1 MTTWALMIQP
11 QAESGVQT
19 LLHELDH
26 QRKRLVETTDPP
38 SGRSAETISSTEES
52 ASNLVARAAELLA
65 CQLAGAPPQDAIEAG
80 RLVLNPTSQNLR
92 VAVCG
97 AFSQCSSLTDVA
109 GIYARQDNR
118 EGEDEMVVDIPANGY
133 LWLPIHPTSMITQD
147 HAEANPT
154 RSMSAQVIAS
164 EWQLGN
170 EFLRARIDPESGGLA
185 GLYAPG
191 QRANRL
197 SQRLFVVR
205 GLDQPSSN
213 DTPASFVAPSLEA
226 DLEQSVSPP
235 PPSRM
240 IAEDICIETNSA
252 VRGAIVTRGSLL
264 SADGRPLGRYRQRFE
279 LWRGMR
285 HLMLEVSLQLLDP
298 CEGTPW
304 ENYVAS
310 RVAWRSAGAR
320 LSGVVQEMVVPQ
332 PGTRFDSP
340 LGFEIADDDERTWI
354 QTAGLPFHRR
364 VAPRQCDTILVC
376 AGESEQHFRLRFCLD
391 PPQPLHSALGAAAR
405 PISLQTF
412 APRHPHGWLVHLD
425 ARHVVMSDWR
435 PVWNERRVTG
445 LRVRL
450 WESSG
455 QMAHAS
461 LRAARPFQ
469 SAQKCDFLGEAMSTC
484 PVEDG
489 IVRVTL
495 APFEW
500 TDLECHW

>member
-1 MTTWALMIQP
+1 
-11 QAESGVQT
+11 
-19 LLHELDH
+19 
-26 QRKRLVETTDPP
+26 
-38 SGRSAETISSTEES
+38 
-52 ASNLVARAAELLA
+52 
-65 CQLAGAPPQDAIEAG
+65 
-80 RLVLNPTSQNLR
+80 
-92 VAVCG
+92 
-97 AFSQCSSLTDVA
+97 
-109 GIYARQDNR
+109 
-118 EGEDEMVVDIPANGY
+118 
-133 LWLPIHPTSMITQD
+133 MITHD
-147 HAEANPT
+147 HAEAGPPRGT
-154 RSMSAQVIAS
+154 RPGGIAS

-170 EFLRARIDPESGGLA
+170 EFLRARIDAESGGLA
-185 GLYAPG
+185 GLYAQG

-205 GLDQPSSN
+205 APDTQQSSTGAHAPFVVPSPE
-213 DTPASFVAPSLEA
+213 T
-226 DLEQSVSPP
+226 DLEHRASPP
-235 PPSRM
+235 PQSRM
-240 IAEDICIETNSA
+240 LADDICIETNSP
-252 VRGAIVTRGSLL
+252 VRGAIVTRGRLL
-264 SADGRPLGRYRQRFE
+264 SPNDRPLAQYRQRFE

-285 HLMLEVSLQLLDP
+285 HVTLEVSLQLLDP
-298 CEGTPW
+298 CLGTPW

-320 LSGVVQEMVVPQ
+320 LSGVVQEMVIPM

-364 VAPRQCDTILVC
+364 VAPQQCDTILVC
-376 AGESEQHFRLRFCLD
+376 AGESERQFRLRFCVD
-391 PPQPLHSALGAAAR
+391 PPQPLQSALGALEW
-405 PISLQTF
+405 PIFHRTF
-412 APRHPHGWLVHLD
+412 APCHPRGWWVHLD

-445 LRVRL
+445 VRVRL

-455 QMAHAS
+455 QMAQAS
-461 LRAARPFQ
+461 LRSARPFQ
-469 SAQKCDFLGEAMSTC
+469 FAQKCDFLGDAMSTC